1 METISILVNE
11 SIFDIAAKKTGNN
24 DNAIKIIE
32 DSGLNF
38 EKQSAGTL
46 LSVITEVNEVST
58 YLSLFNLATD
68 DLTEY
73 QKIWDDAENWN
84 DLENWI
90 D

>member
-1 METISILVNE
+1 METISALVNE
-11 SIFDIAAKKTGNN
+11 SIFDIAAKQTGNN
-24 DNAIKIIE
+24 DNAIQIIE
-32 DSGLNF
+32 DSNLNI

-46 LSVITEVNEVST
+46 LLVTSEVNDVST
-58 YLSLFNLATD
+58 YLSSFNLATD